1 MSVKHHNDLE
11 NILSDVKRLR
21 LQGMTARRIAAELD
35 RLGYRRPSPATAWQ
49 TYHAL
54 QLIAELRKRGEIP
67 PIGKFKEQY
76 RPPAQKLACHCPKR

>member
-21 LQGMTARRIAAELD
+21 LQGLTARRIAAEID
-35 RLGYRRPSPATAWQ
+35 RLGYKRPAPTVAWQ
-49 TYHAL
+49 THHVL
-54 QLIAELRKRGEIP
+54 NLIQELRRRKELP

-76 RPPAQKLACHCPKR
+76 RPPAQKLSCHCPKR

>member
-1 MSVKHHNDLE
+1 MSILAHNDLE

-21 LQGMTARRIAAELD
+21 LQGLTARRIAAELD

-49 TYHAL
+49 TYHVL
-54 QLIAELRKRGEIP
+54 NLITELRKREELP

-76 RPPAQKLACHCPKR
+76 RPPAQRLSCHCPKR